1 MGVLFLIMPI
11 NAVDFYF
18 MEKFQTKQMEYKDKR
33 VKLTTEILGGM
44 KVLKM
49 YSWEKPFIEKIG
61 DLRKIELHS
70 MKWVQYL
77 DSVLFF
83 TWNSTPFLVAICSF
97 IPYIYLDPENN
108 VLDAQTAFVSLS
120 YFTSLQFTFIVL
132 PYAIQCV
139 VQAAVSIKR
148 INKFLNLEEL
158 DPDNTTNDEMDKEV
172 IAKNAYFTWGEKS
185 DPPNLKNLN
194 FSIKKGSLVAVVG
207 RVGSGK
213 SSLLSALL
221 GEMQRTN
228 GFVNISKNIAYVS
241 QQAWIRNMTLKNN
254 ILFQK
259 NFNSI
264 FYNKV
269 LSCCALEADLEQLA
283 GGDQTE
289 IGEKGIN
296 LSGGQKQ
303 RVNLAR
309 AVYANKELYLLVDPL
324 SAVDSHVGKHIFE
337 KVIGEQGMLSK
348 KTRILV
354 THAISY
360 LPLVDNIIVMKD
372 GSISEI
378 GSYEELLNNKGEF
391 ADFLIEQLQNTEEKS
406 DSEADHETEAIWKTI
421 EDTIGATEVGLK
433 RQISKNSKKPTKNRT
448 SSIGELSECDSSVNE
463 KFSIVSRVLSKED
476 QTLENFNIVEAEN
489 VETHEV
495 KFEHYVYYFKSMGI
509 LTFVLCIFAYFLYQS
524 SSVSMNLVLTS
535 WSTVASNDTSIT
547 NSYMILYGLC
557 GGLQSFFILLA
568 TLIFTIGA
576 IKSSYKLHNN
586 LLENVLSAP
595 MSFFDTTP
603 IGRIVNRFSKDM
615 DDIDN
620 QIPYV
625 AKDVINQIFII
636 LGIVFVLVFVSP
648 VILAIIVPVVI
659 YFIFMR
665 ALYLKSARQLKR
677 MMATN
682 RSPMNSH
689 LEETLSG
696 ANTIRAF
703 HFEDSFIEE
712 NEGKVENLL
721 KSWYIDTITNQ
732 WAVWR
737 LEGIGSILIVV
748 TTLIIILN
756 RDSYTSGMQLLDS
769 VDKGRGIDPLPA

>member
-1 MGVLFLIMPI
+1 MYYMQ
-11 NAVDFYF
+11 N
-18 MEKFQTKQMEYKDKR
+18 FQTKQMEYKDRR
-33 VKLTTEILGGM
+33 VKLINELLSGM

-49 YSWEKPFIEKIG
+49 YSWESPFIEKIVG
-61 DLRKIELHS
+61 IRGNELHS

-77 DSVLFF
+77 DSFLFF
-83 TWNSTPFLVAICSF
+83 TWNSAPFLVAITSF
-97 IPYIYLDPENN
+97 VTYIYIDPENN
-108 VLDAQTAFVSLS
+108 ILDAQTAFVSLS
-120 YFTSLQFTFIVL
+120 LFNSLQAPFFLI
-132 PYAIQCV
+132 PYAVQCV
-139 VQAAVSIKR
+139 VQAGVSVKR
-148 INKFLNLEEL
+148 INKFLNSEEL
-158 DPDNTTNDEMDKEV
+158 DLNNVTKDEMEEAV
-172 IAKNAYFTWGEKS
+172 VAKNAYYTWGQRTDS
-185 DPPNLKNLN
+185 PLLKNIN
-194 FSIKKGSLVAVVG
+194 FSIKKGSFVAVVG

-228 GFVNISKNIAYVS
+228 GFVNISKSLAYVS
-241 QQAWIRNMTLKNN
+241 QEAWIRNMTLKDN

-259 NFNSI
+259 RYNSS

-309 AVYANKELYLLVDPL
+309 AVYANKDLYLLDDPL

-391 ADFLIEQLQNTEEKS
+391 ADFLIEQLQNMEENAATENDIDNNEELWDKL
-406 DSEADHETEAIWKTI
+406 EN
-421 EDTIGATEVGLK
+421 TIGTTEIKLK
-433 RQISKNSKKPTKNRT
+433 RQLSKRSKEFEKVRT
-448 SSIGELSECDSSVNE
+448 FSVGNQSEGNVSSI
-463 KFSIVSRVLSKED
+463 ISRTLSKESMAMD
-476 QTLENFNIVEAEN
+476 EKFKIVEVEN
-489 VETHEV
+489 VETENV
-495 KFEHYVYYFKSMGI
+495 KFEHYVYYFKSMGMI
-509 LTFVLCIFAYFLYQS
+509 TFALCLLSYFIFQS
-524 SSVSMNLVLTS
+524 FSVSTNLVLTS
-535 WSTVASNDTSIT
+535 WSSVASNDTAVT
-547 NSYMILYGLC
+547 NYYMMLYGLC
-557 GGLQSFFILLA
+557 GGFQSLFIFIA
-568 TLIFTIGA
+568 TVIFTVGA
-576 IKSSYKLHNN
+576 IRSSYTLHNN
-586 LLENVLSAP
+586 LLQNLLRAP

-603 IGRIVNRFSKDM
+603 NGRIVNRFSKDM
-615 DDIDN
+615 DDIDAVVPN
-620 QIPYV
+620 VSKEI
-625 AKDVINQIFII
+625 INQVFIL
-636 LGIVFVLVFVSP
+636 LGIIFVLVFVSP
-648 VILAIIVPVVI
+648 VILLLIVPIAI
-659 YFIFMR
+659 YFLAMR

-682 RSPMNSH
+682 RSPINSH

-703 HFEDSFIEE
+703 RCETSFIEE
-712 NEGKVENLL
+712 NVVKMENLL
-721 KSWYIDTITNQ
+721 KSWYIDIMTKM

-737 LEGIGSILIVV
+737 LQSIGAILIVV
-748 TTLIIILN
+748 ATLIIILN
-756 RDSYTSGMQLLDS
+756 RYSYSSGQFFL
-769 VDKGRGIDPLPA
+769 

>member
-158 DPDNTTNDEMDKEV
+158 DPDNTTNDDMDKEV

-309 AVYANKELYLLVDPL
+309 AVYANKDLYLLDDPL

-337 KVIGEQGMLSK
+337 KVLGEQGLLSK

-360 LPLVDNIIVMKD
+360 LPLVDNIIVMKN

-391 ADFLIEQLQNTEEKS
+391 ADFLIEQLQNLEENAATENDIDNE
-406 DSEADHETEAIWKTI
+406 ELWEEL
-421 EDTIGATEVGLK
+421 ENTIGTTEIKLK
-433 RQISKNSKKPTKNRT
+433 RQLSKKSKEFEKVRT
-448 SSIGELSECDSSVNE
+448 FSVGNQSEGDVSSIISRTMSKESMTMDE
-463 KFSIVSRVLSKED
+463 KFK
-476 QTLENFNIVEAEN
+476 IVEVEN
-489 VETHEV
+489 VETENV
-495 KFEHYVYYFKSMGI
+495 KFEHYVYYFKSMGMI
-509 LTFVLCIFAYFLYQS
+509 TFALCLLSYFIFQS
-524 SSVSMNLVLTS
+524 FSVSTNLVLTS
-535 WSTVASNDTSIT
+535 WSSVASNDTAVT
-547 NSYMILYGLC
+547 NYYMMLYGLC
-557 GGLQSFFILLA
+557 GGFQSLFIFLA
-568 TLIFTIGA
+568 TVIFTVGA
-576 IKSSYKLHNN
+576 IRSSYTLHNN
-586 LLENVLSAP
+586 LLQNLLRAP

-603 IGRIVNRFSKDM
+603 NGRIVNRFSKDM
-615 DDIDN
+615 DDVDAVVPNVSKEI
-620 QIPYV
+620 
-625 AKDVINQIFII
+625 INQVFIL
-636 LGIVFVLVFVSP
+636 LGIIFVLVFVSP
-648 VILAIIVPVVI
+648 VILLLIVPIAV
-659 YFIFMR
+659 YFLAMR

-682 RSPMNSH
+682 RSPINSH

-703 HFEDSFIEE
+703 RCETSFIEE
-712 NEGKVENLL
+712 NVVKMENLL
-721 KSWYIDTITNQ
+721 KSWYIDIMTKM

-737 LEGIGSILIVV
+737 LQSIGAILIVV
-748 TTLIIILN
+748 ATLIIIIN
-756 RDSYTSGMQLLDS
+756 RYSYSSGTFFL
-769 VDKGRGIDPLPA
+769 